1 MPTGHRDPN
10 VLLTG
15 SYAPATAKKYFGA
28 VIRFAHWCRA
38 LGLQQLRK
46 PRDID
51 RHLSDYMV
59 ELWFDGVGKAEASC
73 TFYGLDMLVPGIKK
87 KMERARR
94 SLRGYNRMMPSVARP
109 PMPWTVAAAVAVWLA
124 AQKKATMAIG
134 VILSFECY
142 LRSGELLRL
151 ITTDFASGGDARLGL
166 KDNQRMHIHLRRT
179 KTGRHQGV
187 EVRDQQVMQ
196 LVQWLLART
205 KAGRRVFNYHASTY
219 RRWFHRA
226 CAALSLSP
234 DYVPHSLRHGGAT
247 RDYLNGVP
255 IADVMVRGR
264 WAATKSATHYIQ
276 QGRQLMMLQ
285 SVPSY
290 VDAFGKLATNHLYQ
304 TILFS
309 IASQS
314 TNVSTGTTHTS

>member
-1 MPTGHRDPN
+1 VTPTCCSPAVMLLPPPRSTSQRSIG
-10 VLLTG
+10 LLTG
-15 SYAPATAKKYFGA
+15 VALSAYHFATI
-28 VIRFAHWCRA
+28 VTLI
-38 LGLQQLRK
+38 
-46 PRDID
+46 DIY
-51 RHLSDYMV
+51 LIIWSN
-59 ELWFDGVGKAEASC
+59 
-73 TFYGLDMLVPGIKK
+73 YGGMML
-87 KMERARR
+87 ARR
-94 SLRGYNRMMPSVARP
+94 KHRVPSMVWICWYLASRSEWSVLVAHCMKLSVARP
-109 PMPWTVAAAVAVWLA
+109 PMPWTVAAAVAAWLA
-124 AQKKATMAIG
+124 AQKKAAMAIG
-134 VILSFECY
+134 VLLSFECY

-205 KAGRRVFNYHASTY
+205 KHGQRVFNYHASTY

-290 VDAFGKLATNHLYQ
+290 VDAIGQLATNHLYQ